1 MGLTSE
7 GARGPQTFQPGN
19 IFYALP
25 TQIKLQQSAFCFF
38 QIKKK
43 KLKSSQGSV
52 LHTFAVIFG
61 ALFKRGSRT
70 WQKLQCAQLLTELTK
85 QCSDSPLSNRI
96 TSFMKTAMA
105 LIMKDMKRCI

>member
-1 MGLTSE
+1 M
-7 GARGPQTFQPGN
+7 PFPH
-19 IFYALP
+19 
-25 TQIKLQQSAFCFF
+25 KLSFNNQLFVSF

-43 KLKSSQGSV
+43 ILKSSQGSV

-85 QCSDSPLSNRI
+85 QWSDSPLSNRI